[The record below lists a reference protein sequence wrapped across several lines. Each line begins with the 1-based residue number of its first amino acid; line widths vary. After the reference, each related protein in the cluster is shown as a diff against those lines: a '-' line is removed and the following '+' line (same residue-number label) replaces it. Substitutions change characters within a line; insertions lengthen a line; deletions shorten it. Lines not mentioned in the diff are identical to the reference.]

1 MFILEKEIVS
11 KIWPHKKKNN
21 FLNSEYIEEINKEA
35 EQIIEIESSKT
46 IKKISETKN
55 QFF

>member
-55 QFF
+55 QLF